1 MADLKALYE
10 GLGYQ
15 NVITYIQSGNV
26 IFDHS
31 SDDLKIIKSTIEA
44 TIDKKYGFDVY
55 VDVRKADDYQKIY
68 QNLPFQN
75 VELQKDGT
83 QIVISFLEGVP
94 EPLNID
100 TLLGSV
106 IAPERLIIKENI
118 IYLHCPNGYG
128 KTKLSNTFIEKKLAL
143 KATTRNLKTVA
154 KLSEMAA
161 Q

>member
-1 MADLKALYE
+1 M
-10 GLGYQ
+10 
-15 NVITYIQSGNV
+15 
-26 IFDHS
+26 
-31 SDDLKIIKSTIEA
+31 
-44 TIDKKYGFDVY
+44 
-55 VDVRKADDYQKIY
+55 RKADDYQKIY